1 MRIFTSDAALIRKGK
16 NKFNQ
21 EDHHK
26 INTFLIL
33 SKIELII
40 HSLIHIRKS
49 FKIIINQK
57 HVNLMDLFRSINVK

>member
-26 INTFLIL
+26 INSFLIL
-33 SKIELII
+33 SIVELII
-40 HSLIHIRKS
+40 HSLIHTRKS
-49 FKIIINQK
+49 FKISVNQK
-57 HVNLMDLFRSINVK
+57 HVNLTDLFRSINVT